1 MILNEETIENVSSP
15 YTVENLTPNTTY
27 TAKVVNEDGESNTV
41 TFKTKEIT
49 YKEVTITC
57 DYVNKVAGSVVE
69 NANIAKMQGSQTLL
83 NPDSSSFYELTQSRY
98 DGIKELS
105 DGKRYTVTNATINNR
120 LQVAL
125 YYDVFSAFESY
136 DSNYFSDRQATTN
149 EEKAAVVNQEVIKAV
164 SNVHGFGSSL
174 DSTSFRTAVFVNAA
188 WSNETVTTGTEIK
201 QNTIMLDSVQ
211 TVSDGLLCV
220 LVYAD
225 ASGGTAETASALNID
240 YTNLELTI
248 LVEED

>member
-1 MILNEETIENVSSP
+1 MLNNSVIAENVSSP
-15 YTVENLTPNTTY
+15 YII
-27 TAKVVNEDGESNTV
+27 EDLESNTEYTVKV
-41 TFKTKEIT
+41 TNRGGESEEVSFKTKEVT

-69 NANIAKMQGSQTLL
+69 NANIAKMQGSPTLL
-83 NPDSSSFYELTQSRY
+83 NPDSSSFYELTQARY
-98 DGIKELS
+98 DGIKELG
-105 DGKRYTVTNATINNR
+105 DGKRYTVTNATLNNR

-125 YYDVFSAFESY
+125 YYDVFSAFERY
-136 DSNYFSDRQATTN
+136 DSNYFSNRGATTN

-164 SNVHGFGSSL
+164 SNVHGFGSAL
-174 DSTSFRTAVFVNAA
+174 DSTAFRTAVFVNDT
-188 WSNETVTTGTEIK
+188 WGKKSVTEGAEIQK
-201 QNTIMLDSVQ
+201 NTITLDNVQ
-211 TVSDGLLCV
+211 TVSDGLLCI

-225 ASGGTAETASALNID
+225 ASGGTTETASALNID

>member
-1 MILNEETIENVSSP
+1 MIAESVASP
-15 YTVENLTPNTTY
+15 HIIDNLESNTNY
-27 TAKVVNEDGESNTV
+27 IVKVVNKGGESEEV
-41 TFKTKEIT
+41 TFKTKEVT

-57 DYVNKVAGSVVE
+57 DYVNKVANSTIE
-69 NANIAKMQGSQTLL
+69 NPHVAKMQGSPTLL

-98 DGIKELS
+98 DGIKELN
-105 DGKRYTVTNATINNR
+105 DGKRYTVTNATLNNR

-125 YYDVFSAFESY
+125 YYDVFAAFERY
-136 DSNYFSDRQATTN
+136 DSNYFSDRGATTN

-164 SNVHGFGSSL
+164 SNVHGFGSAL
-174 DSTSFRTAVFVNAA
+174 DSTALGTAVFVNAA
-188 WSNETVTTGTEIK
+188 WSNETTTTGTEIK
-201 QNTIMLDSVQ
+201 QNTITLNSMEIA
-211 TVSDGLLCV
+211 SDGLRCV